1 VWKRSLAAAAAA
13 GLLFTQAASAEAQ
26 SDVQVML
33 DAYVATCRIKSS
45 TGDTQAFLAKRDHG
59 ERSKSYKTALDKAY
73 AESSACVEQQK
84 RLAKPVVRDAIE
96 KTPELKPQILETYSK
111 WMSYMDW
118 LTYPHDLL
126 EDPPEARNYKDASN
140 RLKAELELR

>member
-1 VWKRSLAAAAAA
+1 MNSKLTAAAAVV
-13 GLLFTQAASAEAQ
+13 LLFALAGPAAAE
-26 SDVQVML
+26 SDIQVSL
-33 DAYVATCRIKSS
+33 DAYVATCRMKSS
-45 TGDTQAFLAKRDHG
+45 TGDTLAFLAKRDYG
-59 ERSKSYKTALDKAY
+59 ERSKAYKAALDKAY
-73 AESSACVEQQK
+73 AESNACVEGQK

-96 KTPELKPQILETYSK
+96 KLPELKPQILDTYSK

-118 LTYPHDLL
+118 LSYPHDLL